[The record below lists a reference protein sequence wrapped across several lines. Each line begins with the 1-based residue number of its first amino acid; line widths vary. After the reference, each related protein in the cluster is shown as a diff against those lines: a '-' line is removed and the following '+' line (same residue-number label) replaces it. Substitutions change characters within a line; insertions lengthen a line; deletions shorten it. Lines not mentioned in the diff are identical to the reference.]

1 MRIFD
6 GLLSHVTIMGELLE
20 FFWQRKS
27 WWLTP
32 LVLALL
38 IVGVFIVFAQSSAIA
53 PIVPTTR
60 SKRSSENLGSSN
72 ATSHPAECSATHR
85 LAWATCSCLLKCPV
99 VGHGRVTRRR
109 PRPLRTQRMR
119 DHAPVAPQPPR

>member
-53 PIVPTTR
+53 PFIYT
-60 SKRSSENLGSSN
+60 LF
-72 ATSHPAECSATHR
+72 
-85 LAWATCSCLLKCPV
+85 
-99 VGHGRVTRRR
+99 
-109 PRPLRTQRMR
+109 
-119 DHAPVAPQPPR
+119 